1 MIAEEIP
8 PDRPK
13 LTLFLAPS
21 SLPVEETAPMGD
33 PTENS
38 TYCFNFTAS
47 DLKTNTAVTV
57 SLHLIAVLA
66 CIVTIIFIFA
76 TKQHHAFVNRLVLY
90 LMIVASIWSLTI
102 MAEVVPVVHESSL
115 SGGVTVRQGWEEI
128 CAIVGFLTQVVET
141 AKILVVCWIVL
152 YLLLLVVFKYN
163 ASKLSHEVIGLTIVV
178 AVPLA
183 LDWLPFCW
191 GSYGLS
197 GLWCWIEL
205 TNANCEDVWRG
216 LGLML
221 AVEYVPMI
229 LTILLTALSFISI
242 TVTLCRRSH
251 RTEIKWKWTSVY
263 QKGLAEAAALM
274 VYPCIYA
281 IIFIFRVIHRTYYV
295 IQISKTTPPNY
306 TLWLTHSAA
315 LGIGGILVPL
325 LYILRPSNL
334 RKFYFCRRFCLKEE
348 SALGVVYRSNSIIS
362 EGLSEGEV
370 FVDSGEPL
378 GSGSGGR
385 DSSLLYKSI
394 LS

>member
-1 MIAEEIP
+1 MEGQN
-8 PDRPK
+8 
-13 LTLFLAPS
+13 LTA
-21 SLPVEETAPMGD
+21 
-33 PTENS
+33 ENS
-38 TYCFNFTAS
+38 SYCFNFTER
-47 DLKTNTAVTV
+47 DLRINTAVTV

-90 LMIVASIWSLTI
+90 LMIVASIWSLTV
-102 MAEVVPVVHESSL
+102 MAEVIPVVHDSL
-115 SGGVTVRQGWEEI
+115 TGVSIRHGWEGV
-128 CAIVGFLTQVVET
+128 CAVVGFLTQVVET
-141 AKILVVCWIVL
+141 SKILVVCWIML
-152 YLLLLVVFKYN
+152 YLLLLVVFKCN
-163 ASKLSHEVIGLTIVV
+163 ASKLNHEVIGLVVMV

-183 LDWLPFCW
+183 LDWLPFRW

-205 TNANCEDVWRG
+205 TDKNCKNVWRG

-221 AVEYVPMI
+221 AVEFVPMI
-229 LTILLTALSFISI
+229 LTILFTALSFICI
-242 TVTLCRRSH
+242 TITLCRRSH

-281 IIFIFRVIHRTYYV
+281 VIFIFRVIHRTYYV
-295 IQISKTTPPNY
+295 IQITDITPPNY
-306 TLWLTHSAA
+306 TLWLAHSAA

-334 RKFYFCRRFCLKEE
+334 RKFYFCRRFCLQKENT
-348 SALGVVYRSNSIIS
+348 LGVVYRSNSVVS
-362 EGLSEGEV
+362 TEGLSEGEV
-370 FVDSGEPL
+370 FVDSGEPPQ
-378 GSGSGGR
+378 GSGSGGK
-385 DSSLLYKSI
+385 DSSILYKSI